1 MDDSDSS
8 GLSEHSDK
16 EIQKLAPVFYKARA
30 ATKLKFPPPG
40 TWSPPK
46 PKRPPSPPH
55 EEVLADN
62 SDIAVSVHAK
72 WRAINAPGHVEKAIL
87 THWWA

>member
-1 MDDSDSS
+1 MPNMADDSDSS

-16 EIQKLAPVFYKARA
+16 EIQKLAPIFVKMAKAKKDG
-30 ATKLKFPPPG
+30 KLPPPPVV
-40 TWSPPK
+40 SPPR

-62 SDIAVSVHAK
+62 ADIAVSV
-72 WRAINAPGHVEKAIL
+72 
-87 THWWA
+87 